1 MILMNLVAW
10 YTLIK
15 HQFSLSGY
23 WHAIGW
29 TTEHRKW
36 QKGKDCENCR
46 RLKKLNLHPKN
57 HLLFA
62 CRMKKKQRVRP
73 STRKRFLLFYRF
85 SFLHL
90 YFSEILRVS
99 FVILITEEYDAYII
113 VSFVNATLVLSIGE
127 TVEEVTDSGFL
138 GTTPTLSCSAL
149 GEDALVQVR
158 CLIMQFV
165 FNALR
170 YLRLLV
176 DHESVAI
183 NSAILYRVFASLSA

>member
-1 MILMNLVAW
+1 M
-10 YTLIK
+10 
-15 HQFSLSGY
+15 
-23 WHAIGW
+23 
-29 TTEHRKW
+29 
-36 QKGKDCENCR
+36 
-46 RLKKLNLHPKN
+46 
-57 HLLFA
+57 
-62 CRMKKKQRVRP
+62 
-73 STRKRFLLFYRF
+73 
-85 SFLHL
+85 
-90 YFSEILRVS
+90 S

-158 CLIMQFV
+158 CFIMQFV